1 MTEDELSPKEQSVM
15 DALKKVIDPELGI
28 DLVNLGLIYGIDVD
42 EKGHCEVTMTLTT
55 MGCPIS
61 DVLYSMIKK
70 AVLGVDGIK
79 ECDINLVWEPAWSPA
94 KMSRFARMALGVR
107 FQENN
112 NDNKSPLTF
121 EILNAKGFV
130 F

>member
-1 MTEDELSPKEQSVM
+1 MTEDELSPKEQDVM

-28 DLVNLGLIYGIDVD
+28 DLVNLGLIYGVDVD
-42 EKGHCEVTMTLTT
+42 EEGHCEVTMTLTT

-70 AVLGVDGIK
+70 AVLGVEEIK

-121 EILNAKGFV
+121 
-130 F
+130 